1 MFLEVKGLGFRKR
14 QFICLNN
21 TLLIKLVS
29 ENTLV
34 SGLKGEIPTLIYMI
48 RNIVCNDIDI
58 VNIVKI

>member
-1 MFLEVKGLGFRKR
+1 M
-14 QFICLNN
+14 N
-21 TLLIKLVS
+21 LVS

-34 SGLKGEIPTLIYMI
+34 SRLKGEIPTLIYMI

>member
-1 MFLEVKGLGFRKR
+1 M
-14 QFICLNN
+14 LND
-21 TLLIKLVS
+21 TLLMNLVS

-34 SGLKGEIPTLIYMI
+34 CHLKGEILTLIYMI